1 MSNTP
6 PVNRRQF
13 VKTTAGLSGG
23 LLLSFMVPAYG
34 GRLKK
39 LLQPTNDAITFAPN
53 AFLRIGNDNSI
64 RILLSHVEM
73 GQGIWTTLTML
84 IAEELDA
91 DWKQIKVEHCPVDKA
106 YNHTAWGM
114 QITGGSSTTWSEF
127 DRYRKAGATARI
139 LLIQAAAAKWK
150 VPIEAITTQ
159 NGFVKHG
166 NKKFTYGQLAESA
179 AALKPP
185 ADIAL
190 RPKEQ
195 WKYIGKGI
203 KRLDAPDKVNGKAIY
218 GIDIQIPGMHYAAV
232 LHAPVMGSQLLSF
245 DAANAKIITGVTD
258 VVQIPGGVAVIASNT
273 WAAIQGKK
281 AITAT
286 WNDGPVASVNSAT
299 QMQEFKQLATTPG
312 KQTNKAGDVTA
323 ALLQATKTISAHYTL
338 PYLAHAAMEP
348 LNCTVQII
356 NNECTI
362 WTGTQ
367 MPGTDQAAAA
377 KILGF
382 KPAQV
387 TVITPFLGGGF
398 GRRATL
404 ESDFV
409 VEAVHI
415 AKASGK
421 TIKMVWTREDDTQGG
436 YYRPSFLHSI
446 TAGIDASGK
455 PLFWQHTLV
464 GQSLPGDDG
473 SSSTEGIADSPYLKE
488 IPHYSIQLHAPK
500 LGITTLWLRSVGH
513 THTAFAME
521 SMIDELAH
529 LAGKDAVQYRRML
542 LANHPRNLR
551 VLNLAADKAGWGKP
565 LPAGHF
571 QGVAVH
577 ESFRSYC
584 AQVAEISI
592 TADGAIKIHKVTA
605 AIDCGLAVNP
615 DGVRMQI
622 ESCINYAL
630 SACMYGAITFKNGQV
645 QQSNFNNYRV
655 LRIDESP
662 AVIETHI
669 ADSTDP
675 MGGVGEPGF
684 PPTAPA
690 IANAVFAATGIRLR
704 SQPFV
709 QSSLKA

>member
-1 MSNTP
+1 
-6 PVNRRQF
+6 
-13 VKTTAGLSGG
+13 
-23 LLLSFMVPAYG
+23 
-34 GRLKK
+34 
-39 LLQPTNDAITFAPN
+39 
-53 AFLRIGNDNSI
+53 
-64 RILLSHVEM
+64 
-73 GQGIWTTLTML
+73 WTTLTML

-127 DRYRKAGATARI
+127 DRYRKAGATART

-150 VPIEAITTQ
+150 VPAEAITTE
-159 NGFVKHG
+159 NGFVKYG

-190 RPKEQ
+190 RPKAQ

-232 LHAPVMGSQLLSF
+232 LHPPVMGSQLISF
-245 DAANAKIITGVTD
+245 DAANAKKITGVTD

-286 WNDGPVASVNSAT
+286 WNNGPVASVNSST
-299 QMQEFKQLATTPG
+299 QMQEFKQLATTTG

-323 ALLQATKTISAHYTL
+323 ALQQATKTISADYTL

-488 IPHYSIQLHAPK
+488 IPNYSIQLHAPK

-529 LAGKDAVQYRRML
+529 LAGKDPVQYRRML

-592 TADGAIKIHKVTA
+592 TADGAIKVHKVTA

-645 QQSNFNNYRV
+645 QQGNFHNYRV

-662 AVIETHI
+662 AIIDTYI
-669 ADSTDP
+669 ADSTDQ

-704 SQPFV
+704 NQPFV
-709 QSSLKA
+709 QSNLKA